1 MANYNKQNQRDSD
14 VSLNQN
20 SAYKLS
26 TANLTLIFS
35 YMV

>member
-14 VSLNQN
+14 VSFNQN
-20 SAYKLS
+20 SGYKLS
-26 TANLTLIFS
+26 TANLTPIFS